1 MSTLYCTVS
10 NYQEYQ
16 SHGLRFRVV
25 KEHQIVSG
33 EYSDIYYH
41 HLALATICS
50 VLLILEYL

>member
-1 MSTLYCTVS
+1 FLRHFQICLT
-10 NYQEYQ
+10 EYQ
-16 SHGLRFRVV
+16 SHGLRFGVV

-50 VLLILEYL
+50 VPLILEYL